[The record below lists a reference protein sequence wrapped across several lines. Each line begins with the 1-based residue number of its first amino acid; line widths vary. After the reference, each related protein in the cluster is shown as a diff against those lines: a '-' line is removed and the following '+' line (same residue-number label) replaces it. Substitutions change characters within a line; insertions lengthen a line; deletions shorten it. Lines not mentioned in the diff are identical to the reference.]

1 MGSFAADSFA
11 LLTTPDELSED
22 HLKSTADAL
31 EVQIFNKSRRGSTLR
46 EQLFTATAFHLSKR
60 RKSREDEGRSPLYA
74 FALSCHCVLSYGD
87 RNGKSRNNHKSNL
100 IFFVVLFFF
109 SFQIVIQNT

>member
-31 EVQIFNKSRRGSTLR
+31 EVQMFNKPRQGRTLR
-46 EQLFTATAFHLSKR
+46 EQLFTAPAFDLSKR
-60 RKSREDEGRSPLYA
+60 R
-74 FALSCHCVLSYGD
+74 
-87 RNGKSRNNHKSNL
+87 
-100 IFFVVLFFF
+100 
-109 SFQIVIQNT
+109 